1 LRNLPRH
8 APELGEVFIAQLIAG
23 GARGVCREIDGA
35 DRLAVRSSTG
45 TAIERS
51 PPLEL
56 LVRDGK
62 SLFPVSA
69 NTIEQRPHVDD
80 GVLGAKRFRCL
91 LR

>member
-1 LRNLPRH
+1 MRLSSGRYFSRSSLGVVRVECAERLM
-8 APELGEVFIAQLIAG
+8 APTAWPL
-23 GARGVCREIDGA
+23 
-35 DRLAVRSSTG
+35 RSSTG

-62 SLFPVSA
+62 SLFPISA

-80 GVLGAKRFRCL
+80 GVLGSKRFCCP